1 MTAPL
6 WLVVLTSIVSGFG
19 GAVAAY
25 VALRKDKREQRDA
38 ERDAATE
45 TIRLL
50 NEQKTMLMQ
59 QNKLLVDQN
68 TDLRARI
75 ESLEQWQHDEI
86 RARKRLR
93 MCRKADLGCK
103 DFDPG
108 FTK

>member
-50 NEQKTMLMQ
+50 NEQKTLLLQ
-59 QNKLLVDQN
+59 QNELLVSQN
-68 TDLRARI
+68 KNLRERI
-75 ESLEQWQHDEI
+75 ESLEEWQHDEI
-86 RARKRLR
+86 LARKRLQ
-93 MCRKADLGCK
+93 MCRKAESCK